1 MLILLAIGKIH
12 PGFHRV
18 KNWKTQIIAWVVI
31 CSLCALQVC
40 SSLCVTTLKETL
52 YLDTYLYSKQ
62 TLYAH
67 SCYLSWAHVKKHLW
81 LDTVKKLMDYY
92 LPKLEFSRD
101 RQQYSC
107 ANRVAIFVLSA
118 RYFFI
123 TAHYQETAFQTL
135 FQFHLSCTR
144 TDTNSLLKLKI
155 MYFCD

>member
-81 LDTVKKLMDYY
+81 LDTVKKLMDY
-92 LPKLEFSRD
+92 LPELEFSRD

-107 ANRVAIFVLSA
+107 ANRVVIFVLSA
-118 RYFFI
+118 RYFFSLC
-123 TAHYQETAFQTL
+123 HSTL
-135 FQFHLSCTR
+135 PR
-144 TDTNSLLKLKI
+144 NSFSNTFSVSFV
-155 MYFCD
+155 MYKD